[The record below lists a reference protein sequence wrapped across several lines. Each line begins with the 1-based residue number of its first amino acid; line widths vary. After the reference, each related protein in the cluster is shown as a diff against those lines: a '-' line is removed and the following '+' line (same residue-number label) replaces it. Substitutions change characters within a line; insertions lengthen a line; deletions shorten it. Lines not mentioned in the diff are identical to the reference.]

1 MARITHSLLLWW
13 CPALGQK
20 AAAEREK
27 VCGPRCALDCAVVF
41 DAGAAACSH
50 QEMKR
55 TSQQVQEL
63 SQQKL
68 ALESLASSKDTSLRD
83 CESKLVSARV
93 VPLGLSRQV

>member
-1 MARITHSLLLWW
+1 M
-13 CPALGQK
+13 
-20 AAAEREK
+20 
-27 VCGPRCALDCAVVF
+27 
-41 DAGAAACSH
+41 
-50 QEMKR
+50 
-55 TSQQVQEL
+55 SQQVQEL